1 MALKDLIR
9 AALTLE
15 SARQRV
21 DELKAE
27 RNRLN
32 ARLADIVAELA
43 AARAEADSSIVTIKA
58 EAPTVTGP

>member
-9 AALTLE
+9 ASLALE
-15 SARQRV
+15 AARQRV

-27 RNRLN
+27 RARHND
-32 ARLADIVAELA
+32 RLAAIIVELA
-43 AARAEADSSIVTIKA
+43 LARSDADSAIVTIKA

>member
-9 AALTLE
+9 AALSLE

-27 RNRLN
+27 RNKLNGRLVE
-32 ARLADIVAELA
+32 IVTELA
-43 AARAEADSSIVTIKA
+43 AARADADAAIVTIKT
-58 EAPTVTGP
+58 EAPTVAGP

>member
-27 RNRLN
+27 RARCND
-32 ARLADIVAELA
+32 RLAQIVVELA
-43 AARAEADSSIVTIKA
+43 AARADADASIVTIKA

>member
-9 AALTLE
+9 AALALE

-43 AARAEADSSIVTIKA
+43 EARAEAGASIVTIKA
-58 EAPTVTGP
+58 EAPTVAGP

>member
-27 RNRLN
+27 RALCNNRL
-32 ARLADIVAELA
+32 AEIVVALA
-43 AARAEADSSIVTIKA
+43 AARADANAAIVTIQA
-58 EAPTVTGP
+58 EAPTVSGP

>member
-1 MALKDLIR
+1 MSLKDLIR
-9 AALTLE
+9 AALSLE

-32 ARLADIVAELA
+32 GRLVDITIELA
-43 AARAEADSSIVTIKA
+43 AARADADAAIVTIKA
-58 EAPTVTGP
+58 EAPTVAGP

>member
-9 AALTLE
+9 AALALE

-21 DELKAE
+21 DELKDE

-43 AARAEADSSIVTIKA
+43 EARAEAGASIVTIKV
-58 EAPTVTGP
+58 EAPTVAGP